1 MRMHVQ
7 TMTRLEAERILVY
20 RPSETIYRHHPTEPD
35 LLIVSYMY
43 DGRPHHTLLEQGG
56 SAFREI
62 RLVNGRRCPLIN
74 RFQDAQEVE
83 DFMRELAES
92 EDPKSPSPYGF
103 SVEPILFKSS

>member
-1 MRMHVQ
+1 MRMLVQ
-7 TMTRLEAERILVY
+7 RMTRLEAERILVY
-20 RPSETIYRHHPTEPD
+20 YPSSPLYRFHPTEPD
-35 LLIVSYMY
+35 LIIVSYIY
-43 DGRPHHTLLEQGG
+43 DGRPHHTLLERGG